1 MAAKTRTFK
10 KGEEIFSE
18 GQWAEIAY
26 VVKTGRVEIFL
37 QRGSRKTILGTMGP
51 GSCFGEMA
59 PILGG
64 RRSAS
69 ARAMQDTLCIEI
81 NAQVLQ
87 KMVENSDA
95 MMRAIVLSLVERVK
109 RLNRH
114 AGYEIRYDNAI
125 VTCANGLVLL
135 ADAKPTDPE
144 LEPNEEVR
152 LEIHETVLAL
162 SKISGRSR
170 GRINDLLKH
179 MAELHLLRI
188 SGTGPTADLV
198 FNRNKILNHAS
209 GLAKVMDEDK
219 LEKRMAALDT
229 LNLDEISE
237 ILNQEPGTVWQQLLT
252 HPNLPELLRF
262 QFQPTVN
269 WLGGQ
274 DG

>member
-1 MAAKTRTFK
+1 MGAKTRTFK

-114 AGYEIRYDNAI
+114 GYEIRYDNAI

-144 LEPNEEVR
+144 LEPSEEVR
-152 LEIHETVLAL
+152 NYETVLAL

-170 GRINDLLKH
+170 GASTTCSNTWPSCTCCGFPAPPHRHSCSTEMKC
-179 MAELHLLRI
+179 
-188 SGTGPTADLV
+188 T
-198 FNRNKILNHAS
+198 NHAS
-209 GLAKVMDEDK
+209 G
-219 LEKRMAALDT
+219 
-229 LNLDEISE
+229 
-237 ILNQEPGTVWQQLLT
+237 
-252 HPNLPELLRF
+252 
-262 QFQPTVN
+262 
-269 WLGGQ
+269 
-274 DG
+274 